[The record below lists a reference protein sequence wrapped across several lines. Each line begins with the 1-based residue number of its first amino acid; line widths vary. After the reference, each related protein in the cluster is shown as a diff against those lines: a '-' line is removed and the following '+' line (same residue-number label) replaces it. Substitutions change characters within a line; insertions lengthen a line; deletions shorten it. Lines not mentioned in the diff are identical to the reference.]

1 VLSVRDDL
9 MVIEVD
15 AATVDRQ
22 AGDVEIVEVF
32 VLQI

>member
-15 AATVDRQ
+15 GATVDRQ
-22 AGDVEIVEVF
+22 AGDVEIAEVF